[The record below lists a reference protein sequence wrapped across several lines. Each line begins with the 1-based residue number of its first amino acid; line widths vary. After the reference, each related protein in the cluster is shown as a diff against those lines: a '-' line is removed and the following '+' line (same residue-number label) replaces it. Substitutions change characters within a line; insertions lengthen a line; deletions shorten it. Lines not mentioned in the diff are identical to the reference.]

1 MLGYT
6 ANALEEG
13 KGILIDSWHSLPR
26 ARRNGQKKK
35 VCKAVVAIKLFYV

>member
-35 VCKAVVAIKLFYV
+35 KVCKAVVAIELF